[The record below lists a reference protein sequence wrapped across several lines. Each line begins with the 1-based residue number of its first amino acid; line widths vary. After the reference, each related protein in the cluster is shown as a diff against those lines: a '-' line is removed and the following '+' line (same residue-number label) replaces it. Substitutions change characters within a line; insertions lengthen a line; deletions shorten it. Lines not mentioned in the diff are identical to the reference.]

1 MIYPKPCF
9 STSLKFGVKFTQM
22 IRLVL
27 IFSTLLLNSSIV
39 YGNTKVNLTI
49 KESTDFTGKEFKRT
63 EKGCGLNKY
72 QKGNRDDESVLN
84 IFYSKNST
92 VKGGVFECSLQN
104 VIYAKWN
111 KNLII
116 SSVNASKGSDNAF
129 EIINSNAIIKD
140 SKFSFSPQNKCV
152 EGENGLLVFYNNILE
167 NCKLGFD
174 IEKTDSAEFT
184 AVIFLKNEFISIEHD
199 AFNCHDRYDKKAN
212 KVYLFLKDNKFT
224 KKGKDFRKFG
234 KYSNCKK
241 KFEISSELE
250 RAVLNSDFKKIE
262 ILVKETIKNIL

>member
-1 MIYPKPCF
+1 MKKQFFLP
-9 STSLKFGVKFTQM
+9 TA
-22 IRLVL
+22 VL
-27 IFSTLLLNSSIV
+27 ALFYFLFISSIV
-39 YGNTKVNLTI
+39 KSDSNVNITV
-49 KESTDFTGKEFKRT
+49 KESTDFTGKEFKRS
-63 EKGCGLNKY
+63 EQGCGLQKN
-72 QKGNRDDESVLN
+72 QKGNRDEESVLN
-84 IFYSKNST
+84 IFNSKNSKI
-92 VKGGVFECSLQN
+92 KGGIFECSLQN

-111 KNLII
+111 RNLII

-129 EIINSNAIIKD
+129 EIRNSKAIIKD

-174 IEKTDSAEFT
+174 IEKTDSSEFT
-184 AVIFLKNEFISIEHD
+184 AVIFLKNQFISIRHD

-212 KVYLFLKDNKFT
+212 KVYLFLKDNTFK

-241 KFEISSELE
+241 KFKITRELE
-250 RAVLNSDFKKIE
+250 DAVLNSDFERID
-262 ILVKETIKNIL
+262 ILVRETIKNKS

>member
-1 MIYPKPCF
+1 M
-9 STSLKFGVKFTQM
+9 LK
-22 IRLVL
+22 IVL
-27 IFSTLLLNSSIV
+27 IIIYLLFSSSIV
-39 YGNTKVNLTI
+39 KSNSKINITV
-49 KESTDFTGKEFKRT
+49 KESADFTGKEFKRN
-63 EKGCGLNKY
+63 EEGCGLQKN
-72 QKGNRDDESVLN
+72 QKGNRDKESVLN

-92 VKGGVFECSLQN
+92 IKGGTFECSLQN

-111 KNLII
+111 LNLII

-129 EIINSNAIIKD
+129 EIRNSNAIIKD

-167 NCKLGFD
+167 NCEQGFD
-174 IEKTDSAEFT
+174 IEKTDSSEFT
-184 AVIFLKNEFISIEHD
+184 AAVFLKNEFISIGHD

-212 KVYLFLKDNKFT
+212 NVYLFLKDNTFK

-241 KFEISSELE
+241 KFKISSELE
-250 RAVLNSDFKKIE
+250 NAILNSDFHRIQ
-262 ILVKETIKNIL
+262 ILVRETIQNKS